1 MPSSES
7 RLPGTVAG
15 DEHSRRQPGT
25 GFASS
30 LMGSAVKAAKGALGG
45 PLLSARRETPPLGEA
60 ATPYLT
66 HSISPVRGTRG
77 KSAATLE
84 EMLRLNDRLLEDN
97 TALQSEVC
105 MWQGKYDALERTC
118 RDMEREIT
126 RQKESMASLLQKKE
140 SMAAL
145 LHADGRRGSREEPQL
160 PHRGCFT
167 SPRLS
172 ASQSLILTL
181 DPMLADKGI
190 AGPASHQT
198 ASVGPHLARQGSIWV
213 PPSPNDELA
222 RLRRGSRSPDEE
234 RERSIS
240 PLEPCSSVRPPLLVG
255 GGSGGEGANGDK
267 GREAAAVKLGAT
279 TEGEAEGELRWGQAS
294 ESEEEDEAESSDE
307 ESEHW
312 LEYVV
317 HLGVSA
323 RTAYMIWQDAS
334 DTQVSNL

>member
-15 DEHSRRQPGT
+15 DDHSWRQGT

-30 LMGSAVKAAKGALGG
+30 LMGSAVKAASALGG
-45 PLLSARRETPPLGEA
+45 PLLSARRETTPLGEA
-60 ATPYLT
+60 AAPYQAG
-66 HSISPVRGTRG
+66 SISPVRGARG

-118 RDMEREIT
+118 RDMEREIM
-126 RQKESMASLLQKKE
+126 RQKESMASLLHKKE

-145 LHADGRRGSREEPQL
+145 LHAGGRRGSREEPQL
-160 PHRGCFT
+160 WRLT

-181 DPMLADKGI
+181 DPMLADKGV

-234 RERSIS
+234 RECSIS
-240 PLEPCSSVRPPLLVG
+240 PFEPCSSVRPPLQGG
-255 GGSGGEGANGDK
+255 GGSGGGGANGDK

-279 TEGEAEGELRWGQAS
+279 MEGETEGELRWGKAS
-294 ESEEEDEAESSDE
+294 ASEEEDEEGSSDE
-307 ESEHW
+307 EGEHW